1 MADEKYDVI
10 IVGGGSAG
18 CVAAMRLSEDSNRKV
33 LLLEAGPDPWPLP
46 ELVAESKNQTR
57 LLLESDYI
65 AMFPSH
71 RHLDGSTYYAL
82 AGRIMGGGSSVNVM
96 SVLRPQRYDL
106 DQWVAAGNPDWTYD
120 KCLPFMK
127 KIESDQDYPDSPI
140 HGKDGPLYVKRH
152 FRLDMEMSPP
162 VRAFIDAAVGMGLPL
177 CPDLNVPEPYG
188 VCASPYNIK
197 DGKRQSTV
205 VAYLN
210 QARGRKNLT
219 IVDMATVHTLKLNG
233 KKAEGVNYERDGKM
247 HTALGGQILLTSGVY
262 GSPQILMLSGIG
274 QAEQLKK
281 HGISVV
287 HELKGVGENY
297 HDHPVVFMT
306 YEGPKESKEDWVV
319 PRFRLIIRKNPI
331 SEAANFHIN
340 MRPPTEVTG
349 LKRMM
354 PISAHLLEQRNRG
367 RVTLQSAD
375 PHDQVN
381 VDSAMLEH
389 PEDLKAMVEAM
400 KFIDELVHR
409 PVIKEFYGPLI
420 QPGPEDDWGAFA
432 RKTYDSYHHGVGTCK
447 MGPAS
452 DAMAVVDQRL
462 RVHGIQNLWV
472 GDAAIMPVVSRA
484 NTNLTSIM
492 IGERLADFVQEIA

>member
-1 MADEKYDVI
+1 MAEKYDVI
-10 IVGGGSAG
+10 IAGGGSAG
-18 CVAAMRLSEDSNRKV
+18 LVAANRLSEDPNRKV
-33 LLLEAGPDPWPLP
+33 LLLEAGPDPQPLP
-46 ELVAESKNQTR
+46 ELVAESSMQTR
-57 LLLESDYI
+57 LLLESEYV
-65 AMFPSH
+65 AMFPTQ

-106 DQWVAAGNPDWTYD
+106 DQWVAAGNPDWTYE

-127 KIESDQDYPDSPI
+127 RIESDQDFPDSPI

-152 FRLDMEMSPP
+152 YTLDMPASPP
-162 VRAFIDAAVGMGLPL
+162 VRAFIDAAYGMGLPK

-197 DGKRQSTV
+197 EGKRQSTT
-205 VAYLN
+205 VAYLDPVRSR
-210 QARGRKNLT
+210 ANLT
-219 IVDMATVHTLKLNG
+219 VIDEAAVHSLQLSG
-233 KKAEGVNYERDGKM
+233 KKAEGVRYEKNGQT
-247 HTALGGQILLTSGVY
+247 HAAAGGQILLTAGVY

-281 HGISVV
+281 HGIPVV
-287 HELKGVGENY
+287 HEMKGIGENY
-297 HDHPVVFMT
+297 QDHPVVFMT
-306 YEGPKESKEDWVV
+306 FEGPKESKEDWVV
-319 PRFRLIIRKNPI
+319 PRFRLIIRKNAI

-340 MRPPTEVTG
+340 MRPPTEVSG

-367 RVTLQSAD
+367 RVFLQSAD
-375 PHDQVN
+375 PQEQLGI
-381 VDSAMLEH
+381 DSCMLEH

-400 KFIDELVHR
+400 QFIDELVHKEQTR
-409 PVIKEFYGPLI
+409 EFYGPLI
-420 QPGPEDDWGAFA
+420 QPGPGEDWGKFA
-432 RKTYDSYHHGVGTCK
+432 RSTYDSYHHGVGTCK

-452 DAMAVVDQRL
+452 DNMAVVDQRL
-462 RVHGIQNLWV
+462 RVHGIANLWV
-472 GDAAIMPVVSRA
+472 GDASIMPVVSRA

>member
-1 MADEKYDVI
+1 MADKYDVI

-18 CVAAMRLSEDSNRKV
+18 CVAATRLSEDSNRKV

-57 LLLESDYI
+57 LLLESDYV
-65 AMFPSH
+65 AMFGTQ

-106 DQWVAAGNPDWTYD
+106 DQWVAQGNPDWTYER
-120 KCLPFMK
+120 CLPFMK
-127 KIESDQDYPDSPI
+127 KIESDQDFPDDPI
-140 HGKDGPLYVKRH
+140 HGKDGPLYVKRQYT
-152 FRLDMEMSPP
+152 LDMPMSPP
-162 VRAFIDAAVGMGLPL
+162 ARAFIDAAYAMGLPK

-210 QARGRKNLT
+210 TARDRKNLT
-219 IVDMATVHTLKLNG
+219 IIDQATVHTLKLTG
-233 KKAEGVNYERDGKM
+233 KKCEGVNYERDGQM
-247 HTALGGQILLTSGVY
+247 HIALGGQTLVTSGVY
-262 GSPQILMLSGIG
+262 GSPQILMLTGIG

-281 HGISVV
+281 HNIPLV

-297 HDHPVVFMT
+297 QDHPVVFMT
-306 YEGPKESKEDWVV
+306 FEGPKESKEDWVV
-319 PRFRLIIRKNPI
+319 PRFRLIIRKNAI

-367 RVTLQSAD
+367 RVFLQSGD
-375 PHDQVN
+375 PHDQVGI
-381 VDSAMLEH
+381 DSCMLEH

-400 KFIDELVHR
+400 QFIDELVHR
-409 PVIKEFYGPLI
+409 PEVKEYYGPLI
-420 QPGPEDDWGAFA
+420 QPGPGEDWGEFA

-452 DAMAVVDQRL
+452 DPKAVVDQRL

-472 GDAAIMPVVSRA
+472 GDASIMPVVSRA

>member
-1 MADEKYDVI
+1 MADKYDVI

-18 CVAAMRLSEDSNRKV
+18 CVAANRLSEDSDRKV

-46 ELVAESKNQTR
+46 ELVADASKQTR
-57 LLLESDYI
+57 LLLESDFV
-65 AMFPSH
+65 AMFPTQ

-106 DQWVAAGNPDWTYD
+106 DQWVAAGNSDWTYE

-127 KIESDQDYPDSPI
+127 KIESDQDFPDSPI

-152 FRLDMEMSPP
+152 YTLDMPVSPP
-162 VRAFIDAAVGMGLPL
+162 VRAFLDAAYSMGLPK

-188 VCASPYNIK
+188 VCSSPYNIK
-197 DGKRQSTV
+197 DGKRQSTTI
-205 VAYLN
+205 AYLN
-210 QARGRKNLT
+210 PARSRPNLT
-219 IVDMATVHTLKLNG
+219 IIAEAAVHSLQLSG
-233 KKAEGVNYERDGKM
+233 KKAEGVRYEKDGQM
-247 HTALGGQILLTSGVY
+247 HTVLGGQVLLTSGVY

-281 HGISVV
+281 FGIPAI

-297 HDHPVVFMT
+297 QDHPVVFMT
-306 YEGPKESKEDWVV
+306 FEGPKESKEDWVV
-319 PRFRLIIRKNPI
+319 PRFRLIIRKNAI

-340 MRPPTEVTG
+340 MRPPTEVAG
-349 LKRMM
+349 IKRMM
-354 PISAHLLEQRNRG
+354 PVSAHLLEQRNRG
-367 RVTLQSAD
+367 RVFLQSAD
-375 PHDQVN
+375 PHEQVGI
-381 VDSAMLEH
+381 DSCMLEH

-400 KFIDELVHR
+400 QFIDDMVHKDGC
-409 PVIKEFYGPLI
+409 KEFYGRLI
-420 QPGPEDDWGAFA
+420 QPGPAEDWGEFA

-447 MGPAS
+447 MGPAL
-452 DAMAVVDQRL
+452 DNMAVVDQKL

-472 GDAAIMPVVSRA
+472 GDASIMPVVSRA

-492 IGERLADFVQEIA
+492 IGERLADFVQEVA

>member
-1 MADEKYDVI
+1 MADKYDVI

-18 CVAAMRLSEDSNRKV
+18 CVAATRLSEDLNRKV

-57 LLLESDYI
+57 LLLESDYVS
-65 AMFPSH
+65 MFGTQ

-106 DQWVAAGNPDWTYD
+106 DQWVAAGNPDWTYER
-120 KCLPFMK
+120 CLPFMK
-127 KIESDQDYPDSPI
+127 KIEADQDFPNDPI
-140 HGKDGPLYVKRH
+140 HGKDGPLYVKRQYT
-152 FRLDMEMSPP
+152 LDMPMSPP
-162 VRAFIDAAVGMGLPL
+162 ARAFIDAAYAMGLPK

-210 QARGRKNLT
+210 SARERKNLT
-219 IVDMATVHTLKLNG
+219 IIDQATVHTLKLNG
-233 KKAEGVNYERDGKM
+233 KKCEGVNYECDGQM
-247 HTALGGQILLTSGVY
+247 HSALGGQILLTSGVY
-262 GSPQILMLSGIG
+262 GSPQILMLTGIG

-281 HGISVV
+281 HNIPLV

-297 HDHPVVFMT
+297 QDHPVVFMT
-306 YEGPKESKEDWVV
+306 FEGPKESKEDWVV

-367 RVTLQSAD
+367 RVFLQSGD
-375 PHDQVN
+375 PHDQVGI
-381 VDSAMLEH
+381 DSCMLEH

-400 KFIDELVHR
+400 QFIDELVHR
-409 PVIKEFYGPLI
+409 PEVKEYYGPLI
-420 QPGPEDDWGAFA
+420 QPGPGEDWGEFA

-452 DAMAVVDQRL
+452 DPMAVVDQRL

-472 GDAAIMPVVSRA
+472 GDASIMPVVSRA

-492 IGERLADFVQEIA
+492 IGERLADFVQEVA

>member
-1 MADEKYDVI
+1 VADKYDVI

-18 CVAAMRLSEDSNRKV
+18 CVAAMRLSEDPRRKV

-46 ELVAESKNQTR
+46 ELVADAAEQTR
-57 LLLESDYI
+57 LLLESSYV
-65 AMFPSH
+65 AMFPTQ

-106 DQWVAAGNPDWTYD
+106 DQWVQAGNPDWTYE

-127 KIESDQDYPDSPI
+127 RIESDQDYPDSPL

-152 FRLDMEMSPP
+152 FKLDMPASAP
-162 VRAFIDAAVGMGLPL
+162 VRAFIDAAYDMGLPK

-210 QARGRKNLT
+210 QARRRPNLT
-219 IVDMATVHTLKLNG
+219 IIDEATVQALHLAG
-233 KKAEGVNYERDGKM
+233 KKAEGVRYERNGQT
-247 HTALGGQILLTSGVY
+247 HTALGGQILLTAGVY

-274 QAEQLKK
+274 PAAELKK
-281 HGISVV
+281 HRIPVV
-287 HELKGVGENY
+287 HEVRGVGENY
-297 HDHPVVFMT
+297 QDHPVVFMT
-306 YEGPKESKEDWVV
+306 FEGPKESKEDWVV
-319 PRFRLIIRKNPI
+319 PRFRLLIRKNPI
-331 SEAANFHIN
+331 SEAANFHIV
-340 MRPPTEVTG
+340 MRPSTEVSG

-354 PISAHLLEQRNRG
+354 PVSAHLLEQRNRG
-367 RVTLQSAD
+367 RVFLQSDD
-375 PHDQVN
+375 PHEQLGI
-381 VDSAMLEH
+381 DSCMLEH

-400 KFIDELVHR
+400 QFIEELVHQKQT
-409 PVIKEFYGPLI
+409 KEFYGPLI
-420 QPGPEDDWGAFA
+420 QPGPGEDWGKFA
-432 RKTYDSYHHGVGTCK
+432 RATYDSYHHGVGTCK

-452 DAMAVVDQRL
+452 DDKAVVDQRL
-462 RVHGIQNLWV
+462 RVHGIANLWV
-472 GDAAIMPVVSRA
+472 GDASIMPVVSRA
-484 NTNLTSIM
+484 NTNLTAIL
-492 IGERLADFVQEIA
+492 IGERLSEFAKEVG

>member
-1 MADEKYDVI
+1 MADKYDVI

-18 CVAAMRLSEDSNRKV
+18 CVAATRLSEDSNRKV

-57 LLLESDYI
+57 LLLESDYV
-65 AMFPSH
+65 AMFGTQ

-106 DQWVAAGNPDWTYD
+106 DQWVAQGNPDWTYER
-120 KCLPFMK
+120 CLPFMK
-127 KIESDQDYPDSPI
+127 KIESDQDFPDDPI
-140 HGKDGPLYVKRH
+140 HGKDGPLYVKRQYT
-152 FRLDMEMSPP
+152 LDMPMSPP
-162 VRAFIDAAVGMGLPL
+162 ARAFINAAYAMGLPK

-210 QARGRKNLT
+210 SARERKNLT
-219 IVDMATVHTLKLNG
+219 IIDQASVHTLKLTG
-233 KKAEGVNYERDGKM
+233 KKCDGVNYERDGQM
-247 HTALGGQILLTSGVY
+247 HTALGGQILVTSGVY
-262 GSPQILMLSGIG
+262 GTPQILMLSGIG
-274 QAEQLKK
+274 QADQLKK
-281 HGISVV
+281 HNIPLV

-297 HDHPVVFMT
+297 QDHPVVFMT
-306 YEGPKESKEDWVV
+306 FEGPKESKEDWVV
-319 PRFRLIIRKNPI
+319 PRFRLIIRKNAI

-367 RVTLQSAD
+367 KVFLQSGD
-375 PHDQVN
+375 PHDQVAI
-381 VDSAMLEH
+381 DSCMLEH

-400 KFIDELVHR
+400 QFIDELVHR
-409 PVIKEFYGPLI
+409 PEVKEYYGPLI
-420 QPGPEDDWGAFA
+420 QPGPGEDWGEFA

-452 DAMAVVDQRL
+452 DPMAVVDQRL

-472 GDAAIMPVVSRA
+472 GDASIMPVVSRA

-492 IGERLADFVQEIA
+492 IGERLADFVQEVA